1 MNKKNPLRLIF
12 DNRIFWAIVSLLAS
26 LAIWTYVTSADTSDF
41 TQTFRNVRLELIGE
55 DTLRASRNLAVTDLD
70 LSSVTVVISGPRRI
84 VNPMDSDDLVAQV
97 DVSKLTTAAYT
108 SLKYD
113 VLYPRGVNE
122 RELTVERKT
131 PEYVNFNVSLLTTK
145 EVPVRGGF
153 EGKSADGFTA
163 ESPVFEPALITVTG
177 PEAYLK
183 NVDHAWITFGKDM
196 EVSSTYSTDV
206 GFTLEDADG
215 NPCSTEYR
223 SCSQDTVRATLPI
236 KAIKNVPLTVNLIYG
251 SGANENNTIVTV
263 SPSYLTLTGDSAILS
278 GMNQIVLA
286 TVDLTDF
293 STTFT
298 DEYSIPLDNTLKNLT
313 GLSTAEVAIE
323 VVGLET
329 KTYHVKNI
337 TYVNAPQSSEVEVI
351 AESVD
356 VRIRGTEEQL
366 NQLRAENITL
376 VADLTDYGESLGSYL
391 VPVRVRVDGFTDVG
405 AVGDYSISLEIR
417 KVETKE

>member
-113 VLYPRGVNE
+113 VLYPSGVNE

-215 NPCSTEYR
+215 NPCSTEYL

>member
-1 MNKKNPLRLIF
+1 MNKKNPVRSFF
-12 DNRIFWAIVSLLAS
+12 DNRIFWVIVSLLAS

-41 TQTFRNVRLELIGE
+41 TQTFRNVRLELVGE
-55 DTLRASRNLAVTDLD
+55 DTLRSSRNLVVTDLD
-70 LSSVTVVISGPRRI
+70 LSSVTVVIAGPRRI

-113 VLYPRGVNE
+113 IVYPSGVNE

-131 PEYVNFNVSLLTTK
+131 PEYVNFNVSLLTSK

-153 EGKSADGFTA
+153 EGKSADGYTA

-183 NVDHAWITFGKDM
+183 NVDHAWVTFGKDM

-206 GFTLEDADG
+206 GFTLEDEEG
-215 NPCSTEYR
+215 SPCSTKYL

-251 SGANENNTIVTV
+251 SGANESNTIVTV
-263 SPSYLTLTGDSAILS
+263 TPSYLTLTGDSAILS
-278 GMNQIVLA
+278 GMNQIVLG

-293 STTFT
+293 TTTFT
-298 DEYSIPLDNTLKNLT
+298 DEYSIPLDNSLKNLT

-323 VVGLET
+323 IVGLET
-329 KTYHVKNI
+329 ATYHVKNI
-337 TYVNAPQSSEVEVI
+337 TYINAPETSEVEVI

-356 VRIRGTEEQL
+356 IRIRGTEQQL
-366 NQLRAENITL
+366 KQIRAENISL
-376 VADLTDYGESLGSYL
+376 VADLTDYRESLGTYM

-405 AVGDYSISLEIR
+405 AVGDYTISLEIR
-417 KVETKE
+417 KVETAE

>member
-1 MNKKNPLRLIF
+1 MKNKNLFRRLSES
-12 DNRIFWAIVSLLAS
+12 RLFWAAMSLLAS
-26 LAIWTYVTSADTSDF
+26 LAIWVYVTSADSSDF
-41 TQTFRNVRLELIGE
+41 RQTYRNVRVQIVGE
-55 DTLRASRNLAVTDLD
+55 DTLRTSRNLVVTDLD
-70 LSSVTVVISGPRRI
+70 VSSVTVVISGPRRI
-84 VNPMDSDDLVAQV
+84 VNPLDSDDLVAQV

-113 VLYPRGVNE
+113 IFYPSGVSE
-122 RELTVERKT
+122 RELTVERKS

-153 EGKSADGFTA
+153 EGKPADGFTA
-163 ESPVFEPALITVTG
+163 ESAVFEPSLITVTG

-183 NVDHAWITFGKDM
+183 NVDRAWVTFGKDM

-206 GFTLEDADG
+206 GFTLQDAAG
-215 NPCSTEYR
+215 EPCSTEYFTF
-223 SCSQDTVRATLPI
+223 SQDTVKATLPI
-236 KAIKNVPLTVNLIYG
+236 RAIKNVPLTVNLIYG

-263 SPSYLTLTGDSAILS
+263 TPSYLTLTGDSAILS
-278 GMNQIVLA
+278 GMNQIVLG

-298 DEYSIPLDNTLKNLT
+298 EEYSIPLDNTLKNLT
-313 GLSTAEVAIE
+313 GLSTAEVTIE

-329 KTYHVKNI
+329 KNYSVTNI
-337 TYVNAPQSSEVEVI
+337 SYTNAPENAKVEI
-351 AESVD
+351 NSESVE

-366 NQLRAENITL
+366 KAIRAENITL
-376 VADLTDYGESLGSYL
+376 VADLTEYQEAEGSYM

-405 AVGDYSISLEIR
+405 AVGDYTISAEIR
-417 KVETKE
+417 KA

>member
-1 MNKKNPLRLIF
+1 MKNKNLFRRLSES
-12 DNRIFWAIVSLLAS
+12 RLFWAAMSLLAS
-26 LAIWTYVTSADTSDF
+26 LAIWVYVTSADSSDF
-41 TQTFRNVRLELIGE
+41 RQTYRNVRVQIVGE
-55 DTLRASRNLAVTDLD
+55 DTLRTSRNLVVTDLD
-70 LSSVTVVISGPRRI
+70 VSSVTVVISGPRRI
-84 VNPMDSDDLVAQV
+84 VNPLDSDDLVAQV

-113 VLYPRGVNE
+113 IFYPSGVSE
-122 RELTVERKT
+122 RELTVERKS

-153 EGKSADGFTA
+153 EGKPADGFTA
-163 ESPVFEPALITVTG
+163 ESPVFEPSLITVTG

-183 NVDHAWITFGKDM
+183 NVDRAWVTFGKDM

-206 GFTLEDADG
+206 GFTLQDAAG
-215 NPCSTEYR
+215 EPCSTEYFTF
-223 SCSQDTVRATLPI
+223 SQDTVKATLPI
-236 KAIKNVPLTVNLIYG
+236 RAIKNVPLTVNLIYG

-263 SPSYLTLTGDSAILS
+263 TPSYLTLTGDSAILS
-278 GMNQIVLA
+278 GMNQIVLG

-298 DEYSIPLDNTLKNLT
+298 EEYSIPLDNTLKNLT
-313 GLSTAEVAIE
+313 GLSTAEVTIE

-329 KTYHVKNI
+329 KNYSVTNI
-337 TYVNAPQSSEVEVI
+337 SYTNAPENAKVEI
-351 AESVD
+351 NSESVE

-366 NQLRAENITL
+366 KAIRAENITL
-376 VADLTDYGESLGSYL
+376 VADLTEYQEAEGSYM

-405 AVGDYSISLEIR
+405 AVGDYTISAEIR
-417 KVETKE
+417 KA